1 MLRLLPSALLI
12 LPLAGLLG
20 WTGRSLAQSPT
31 NYPYVYVEDANGGE
45 PHFWRT
51 NVVPLWPDKVCFG
64 WTMAV
69 EGRNRTVNLTEIL
82 TLSAPS
88 TNWGHG
94 PETVVENG
102 NKAITHIKAPLANN
116 RLARAWCIVEGD
128 PPGQYRYD
136 IYIDGQH
143 RGEFVYC
150 AVKVPDDGSV
160 RIEDLKCPYK
170 FESVERQDAPIDIK
184 LASRTVSPPQN

>member
-1 MLRLLPSALLI
+1 MQRILVLALAACLTAS
-12 LPLAGLLG
+12 PA
-20 WTGRSLAQSPT
+20 LAQGFGNGQT
-31 NYPYVYVEDANGGE
+31 NFPYVYLNNGDKED
-45 PHFWRT
+45 PQVWRT

-69 EGRNRTVNLTEIL
+69 EGHNRKVDLTEIL

-102 NKAITHIKAPLANN
+102 DKATTKMQVDVVDN
-116 RLARAWCIVEGD
+116 RLSRAWCIVAGD
-128 PPGQYRYD
+128 PPGQYRYN

-143 RGEFVYC
+143 RAEFVYC

-160 RIEDLKCPYK
+160 HIEDLKCPYR
-170 FESVERQDAPIDIK
+170 FDSVGLPGSPAT
-184 LASRTVSPPQN
+184 LTASVH